1 MLLFQTSRAP
11 TQTLSTLDIAITPA
25 NVTCQGA
32 GNGKVSF
39 TLSDFN
45 VATSHVKYKVFNSQ
59 TNVEYLPA
67 IAGMVTK
74 ASAIAGFDIP
84 DSLIPGTYYILFT
97 EYDNVGAVDLCINS
111 SKTFTITQSV
121 VPLTLTANSDK
132 NDNCELTKV

>member
-1 MLLFQTSRAP
+1 MTQILNIYNLFYRFKPGVTYSFIVYDETTRCYYFKQAEAP

-74 ASAIAGFDIP
+74 ASAIAD
-84 DSLIPGTYYILFT
+84 LIFLIR
-97 EYDNVGAVDLCINS
+97 
-111 SKTFTITQSV
+111 
-121 VPLTLTANSDK
+121 
-132 NDNCELTKV
+132 